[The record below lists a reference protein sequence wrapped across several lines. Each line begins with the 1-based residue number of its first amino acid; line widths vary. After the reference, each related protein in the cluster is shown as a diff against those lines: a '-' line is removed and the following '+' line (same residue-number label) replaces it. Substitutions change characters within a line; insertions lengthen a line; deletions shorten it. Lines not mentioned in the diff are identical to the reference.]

1 MCFETGSVIYYCSKK
16 TLITEKEDQCIPNI
30 ECISTSTRVFLT
42 HLKI

>member
-1 MCFETGSVIYYCSKK
+1 MCFETGSV

-30 ECISTSTRVFLT
+30 ECISTSARV